1 MTKITMPELA
11 NFPPATQARVLSS
24 FLFNLTIIVREV
36 HDTAEPQ
43 MIRQLYAIN
52 EIYHRVMPFI
62 ESIVFGD
69 ETTYTIDV
77 VMLNIIGM
85 VKSYDI
91 ERRVAIAWDWAQ
103 SRSLPAS

>member
-11 NFPPATQARVLSS
+11 NFPPATQGRALSL
-24 FLFNLTIIVREV
+24 FLFNLTIIVREI

-43 MIRQLYAIN
+43 MIRQLYGIN
-52 EIYHRVMPFI
+52 EMYHMVIPFI
-62 ESIVFGD
+62 ESIVFDD

-77 VMLNIIGM
+77 VMQNLTDM
-85 VKSYDI
+85 AKYYDI